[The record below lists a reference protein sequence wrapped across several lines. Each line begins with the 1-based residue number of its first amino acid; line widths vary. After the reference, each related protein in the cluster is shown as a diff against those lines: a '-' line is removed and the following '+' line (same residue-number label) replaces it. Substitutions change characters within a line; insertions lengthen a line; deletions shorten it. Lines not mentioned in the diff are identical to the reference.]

1 MSKITEYDPN
11 NNKVSFQEV
20 AGTWW
25 ENTKMATAQAIVNFE
40 RSSLR
45 RKAVNAQADHLLRD
59 VYLEQEIAEA
69 KKEAAKAQSK
79 VSKLE
84 AVVAEVSN

>member
-1 MSKITEYDPN
+1 MAKITNYDPQ
-11 NNKVSFQEV
+11 NNKVTFQEV

-25 ENTKMATAQAIVNFE
+25 ENTKMATAVAIVNFE
-40 RSSLR
+40 RAGLR
-45 RKAVNAQADHLLRD
+45 RKAMNAQADHVLRD

-69 KKEAAKAQSK
+69 KKIAAKAQAK

-84 AVVAEVSN
+84 AVVAEVTN

>member
-1 MSKITEYDPN
+1 MKVTNYDAKD
-11 NNKVSFQEV
+11 NKVSFQEV
-20 AGTWW
+20 AGNWW
-25 ENTKMATAQAIVNFE
+25 EKAKMSTAVAIVNFE
-40 RSSLR
+40 RSSMR
-45 RKAVNAQADHLLRD
+45 RKAMNAEADHLLRD

-69 KKEAAKAQSK
+69 KKIAAKAQSK